1 MNNPELTTMLEWLKE
16 NEAEF
21 DDIYFKEYDDN
32 ERGVHSKNVIAK
44 DKNVIKI
51 PKKLIIHSEM
61 PSKYGL
67 LMEQY
72 DIETPKKELDKLV
85 LFMLEDMK
93 NTNSFYKPYYDI
105 LPDNLSHLPIFW
117 TDEEIENLENS
128 HFVSHIL
135 NRQKMLESN
144 YKKLSKIPNFSKEF
158 SFGDYCKVRSLVGSR
173 NFALNI
179 NDKNVSAM
187 VPLGDMFNHDM
198 EPDVRW
204 TFDKD
209 LDSYVM
215 RANRSI
221 SKSHPI
227 TDSYGK
233 KSNKDYLLYYGFT
246 SDGNDID
253 SKTFIDLDYDLI
265 STEKKDLIN
274 KEQNYFLER
283 KINSKENQRLLSQL
297 RIICAD
303 IKEIKYI
310 IENHSE
316 DTLVHFISKQN
327 EIKALNL
334 FLEILRKEKKNY
346 KTSLDDNIKLLKDE
360 ENINK
365 KSALNIIVLE
375 KETINIL
382 ERNIKKILNDNM
394 FN

>member
-32 ERGVHSKNVIAK
+32 ERGVHSKKVIAK

-72 DIETPKKELDKLV
+72 DIQTPKKKLDKLV

-93 NTNSFYKPYYDI
+93 NPNSFYKPYYDI

-135 NRQKMLESN
+135 NRQKLLESN
-144 YKKLSKIPNFSKEF
+144 YKKLSKLPNFSKEF

-179 NDKNVSAM
+179 DDKNVSAM
-187 VPLGDMFNHDM
+187 VPLADMFNHNM

-204 TFDKD
+204 TFDNE

-215 RANRSI
+215 RANHSI
-221 SKSHPI
+221 SKSQPI

-233 KSNKDYLLYYGFT
+233 KSNKDYLLYY
-246 SDGNDID
+246 
-253 SKTFIDLDYDLI
+253 
-265 STEKKDLIN
+265 
-274 KEQNYFLER
+274 
-283 KINSKENQRLLSQL
+283 
-297 RIICAD
+297 
-303 IKEIKYI
+303 
-310 IENHSE
+310 
-316 DTLVHFISKQN
+316 
-327 EIKALNL
+327 
-334 FLEILRKEKKNY
+334 
-346 KTSLDDNIKLLKDE
+346 
-360 ENINK
+360 
-365 KSALNIIVLE
+365 
-375 KETINIL
+375 
-382 ERNIKKILNDNM
+382 
-394 FN
+394 